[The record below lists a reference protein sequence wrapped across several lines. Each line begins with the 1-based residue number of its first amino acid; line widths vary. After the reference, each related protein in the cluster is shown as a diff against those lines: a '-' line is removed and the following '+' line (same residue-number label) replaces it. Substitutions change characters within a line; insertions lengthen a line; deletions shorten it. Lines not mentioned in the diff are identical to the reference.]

1 MVGDGVNDAPALV
14 RADVG
19 IAIGAGTDIAVDSG
33 DVVLMKDSLLDVVRA
48 IKLSKAVVKNIRIS
62 LFWAF
67 IYNIIGIPVAAGVLY
82 PFFNL
87 LLSPMIAAAAMS
99 LSSVCVV
106 SNALRIR
113 LFRDNMEEQPKE
125 KELFAGGKNMKKI
138 MVIDGMMCTHCRKRV
153 HDVLSALDGVVEVD
167 VNLENKTAVVVC
179 SKEIDDK
186 ILTDAVT
193 NAGYEVQSV
202 KTE

>member
-1 MVGDGVNDAPALV
+1 
-14 RADVG
+14 
-19 IAIGAGTDIAVDSG
+19 
-33 DVVLMKDSLLDVVRA
+33 
-48 IKLSKAVVKNIRIS
+48 
-62 LFWAF
+62 
-67 IYNIIGIPVAAGVLY
+67 
-82 PFFNL
+82 
-87 LLSPMIAAAAMS
+87 
-99 LSSVCVV
+99 
-106 SNALRIR
+106 
-113 LFRDNMEEQPKE
+113 
-125 KELFAGGKNMKKI
+125 MKKI
-138 MVIDGMMCTHCRKRV
+138 MVIDGMMCAHCRKRV

>member
-1 MVGDGVNDAPALV
+1 
-14 RADVG
+14 
-19 IAIGAGTDIAVDSG
+19 
-33 DVVLMKDSLLDVVRA
+33 MKDSLLDVVRA

-113 LFRDNMEEQPKE
+113 LFRDNIEEQPKE
-125 KELFAGGKNMKKI
+125 KELRY
-138 MVIDGMMCTHCRKRV
+138 D
-153 HDVLSALDGVVEVD
+153 
-167 VNLENKTAVVVC
+167 VC
-179 SKEIDDK
+179 SLPE
-186 ILTDAVT
+186 
-193 NAGYEVQSV
+193 ESS
-202 KTE
+202 